1 MSFTDER
8 LAIINRL
15 LAEVPFIP
23 TQFPNT
29 ATFMDANLTTTG
41 TPNNTMWRRVTIL
54 RSPATPWTA
63 GKNGKDERNGV
74 IDIDIFAPKGDGDI
88 AANAHADFIEAA
100 MKWRNLEQNGFC
112 LHTRTVTASPIDGGD
127 TWYGVKVS
135 IQFRSYPKRS

>member
-41 TPNNTMWRRVTIL
+41 TPKDQLWRRITIL
-54 RSPATPWTA
+54 RGSSIPYTA
-63 GKNGKDERNGV
+63 GRNGKDEQNGV
-74 IDIDIFAPKGDGDI
+74 IDIDVFAPMGIGDI
-88 AANAHADFIEAA
+88 AATAHADAIASA
-100 MKWRNLEQNGFC
+100 MKWRKLEQNGFC
-112 LHTRTVTASPIDGGD
+112 LHTRTVTASPISGGD